1 LYRENKYL
9 LNKEKGCSF
18 FGENLALLIENALPP
33 IWWEIL
39 LLGEIARSKNL
50 LLGDVAAVSCAI
62 VCLSELRA
70 SQLKPLIEIY
80 FNRIQLSKGSVVAL
94 AFIPGAKLKT

>member
-1 LYRENKYL
+1 MYRENKYL

-33 IWWEIL
+33 IWREIL

-50 LLGDVAAVSCAI
+50 FLDVAAAGWLCD
-62 VCLSELRA
+62 
-70 SQLKPLIEIY
+70 
-80 FNRIQLSKGSVVAL
+80 SVFV
-94 AFIPGAKLKT
+94 